1 MTQIINFNYA
11 RTHHVLMEMTKER
24 LNVLNAIRE
33 ILWKKK
39 IEDLEEEHQQDLWS
53 KNFMVLGVKE
63 REDDDENFIKQLIND
78 VGKIAI
84 VSLLQE
90 LVTNPRE
97 HAQ

>member
-1 MTQIINFNYA
+1 
-11 RTHHVLMEMTKER
+11 
-24 LNVLNAIRE
+24 
-33 ILWKKK
+33 
-39 IEDLEEEHQQDLWS
+39 
-53 KNFMVLGVKE
+53 MVLGVKE